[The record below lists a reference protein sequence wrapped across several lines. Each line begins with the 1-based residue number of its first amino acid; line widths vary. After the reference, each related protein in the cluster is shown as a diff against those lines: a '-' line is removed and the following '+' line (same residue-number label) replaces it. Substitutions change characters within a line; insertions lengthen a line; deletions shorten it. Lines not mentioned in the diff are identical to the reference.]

1 MSSDNLNNKI
11 VIKMEILSLHVH
23 IKGFRRDILIYLELL
38 CVLAIGILV
47 TL

>member
-23 IKGFRRDILIYLELL
+23 IKGFRKGLIYLEVL
-38 CVLAIGILV
+38 CVLAIGICV

>member
-1 MSSDNLNNKI
+1 MSSDNVNNKI

-23 IKGFRRDILIYLELL
+23 IKGFRKDRLIYLELV
-38 CVLAIGILV
+38 CVLAIGIRV